1 VIAYLAQ
8 GIGLGFVGAA
18 HPGPF
23 QTFIISRTLSSGW
36 KRTMVAALA
45 PLVSDGPIIALVLLV
60 LTRLPPS
67 LYRVLHV
74 ASALF
79 LGYLAWDAF
88 HKWRR
93 SGDGPVLSD
102 ESGRRTLVKAVVMNF
117 LSPGPYVF
125 WSLVAGPTFLSG
137 WREAPA
143 FGLGFLAGFYGALVG
158 TFAAIILVF
167 GTARHLGP
175 KVNRFLLGLSAAA
188 LAGFAVYQLW
198 LGILR

>member
-1 VIAYLAQ
+1 MIAYVVQ

-18 HPGPF
+18 QPGPF
-23 QTFIISRTLSSGW
+23 QTYIISRTLQSGW

-67 LYRVLHV
+67 LHRALHV

-79 LGYLAWDAF
+79 LGYLAWDALR
-88 HKWRR
+88 KWRGTR
-93 SGDGPVLSD
+93 DSTVPTG
-102 ESGRRTLVKAVVMNF
+102 ESGRTTLLKAVVMNF

-198 LGILR
+198 LGILQ